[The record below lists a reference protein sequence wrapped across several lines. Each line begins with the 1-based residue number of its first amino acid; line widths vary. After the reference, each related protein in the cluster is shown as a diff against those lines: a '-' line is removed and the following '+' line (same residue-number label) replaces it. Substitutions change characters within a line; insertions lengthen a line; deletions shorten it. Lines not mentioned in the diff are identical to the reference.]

1 MPLTTTSLKLDI
13 EIKERIQ
20 KLAESRR
27 RSANWL
33 MGEAIREYVSREEAR
48 EQFNRDT
55 VEAWEAY
62 KRTGKSISA
71 EAADAWLARLE
82 AGEDVDPPEPA

>member
-55 VEAWEAY
+55 VEAWEEY